1 MSQTVHILL
10 STHNGADWLEA
21 QLDSLLQQTWQD
33 WVLLI
38 RDDASSDGTA
48 ELLQAWQAQWPHK
61 VASLECSQT
70 RLGSTASFSTLV
82 MRSQADYLLF
92 CDQDDIWLPQKI
104 ERLMQR
110 MQRLEAQYNARTP
123 LLVHADMTVVDAQRR
138 VLADSFWQQR
148 HFKLAQSRQA
158 YLLQNTV
165 SGCATLF
172 NRAAALAA
180 FPAPAQAMQHDRW
193 LALVCAWQGQ
203 VVAVPQ
209 VLVLY
214 RQHANNTLGAAGL
227 GWRVTQIHARVVAW
241 SQQAEAFLQRYGA
254 HLAVPDYQRVAALA
268 RLQYLRAGTR
278 RLQIVRHRLFRAG
291 VLANVALLLFA

>member
-1 MSQTVHILL
+1 MKQPVHILL
-10 STHNGADWLEA
+10 STHNGANWLPALLE
-21 QLDSLLQQTWQD
+21 SLLQQTWQD
-33 WVLLI
+33 WALLI

-48 ELLQAWQAQWPHK
+48 ALLQAWQAQWPHK

-70 RLGSTASFSTLV
+70 HLGSTASFSALV

-92 CDQDDIWLPQKI
+92 CDQDDIWLPRKI
-104 ERLMQR
+104 EKLMQH
-110 MQRLEAQYNARTP
+110 MQRSEAQYGAATP
-123 LLVHADMTVVDAQRR
+123 LLVHADMTVVDAQQR

-148 HFKLAQSRQA
+148 GFNLTQSRQA

-180 FPAPAQAMQHDRW
+180 FPVPAQAIQHDRW

-203 VVAVPQ
+203 VVAVSQ

-214 RQHANNTLGAAGL
+214 RQHEKNALGAAGL

-241 SQQAEAFLQRYGA
+241 SQQTEAFLQRYGT
-254 HLAVPDYQRVAALA
+254 HLTTPDYQRVAALA
-268 RLQYLRAGTR
+268 RLQYLRAGAR
-278 RLQIVRHRLFRAG
+278 RLHIIRHRLFKAG